1 MFFKALTKEE
11 RSKANKIK
19 KQMETNQDGSP
30 RNVPSNYV
38 LVWQN
43 DPRVK
48 GAIRLNELDGRNYIV
63 ADLGWKRKITDPM
76 DDNDLHHIRLMLQ
89 QDYGLFNE
97 KEVESAVDMMAHQ
110 NAFHPIRDLLESICW
125 DGTPRIENLLHHFLG
140 AEISPF
146 NNACMTLWMLGA
158 ISRVF
163 EPGCKFDYVLCLIGD
178 QGAGKSSFFRKMA
191 MRDEWFTDDLKRLD
205 DPLIYRQISGHWI
218 IELPEMSAM
227 YNTRYVEDVKALLS
241 RKADTYKIP
250 YAHFPKDFLRQCV
263 FGGTGNRIEFLPT
276 DRSGNRRFL
285 PILIDSKNA
294 ETHILTDEAQSE
306 EYIRQCWAEAMVLYH
321 AGNFKLMLP
330 KEIEDQL
337 RDVQQLFTPEDD
349 ESGVIIGFLE
359 RTEHRAVCSR
369 MIFTEAFQDDRQPTR
384 AQLRSIA
391 EATAHVISEGLVDC
405 WEKASNKIDFGYPY
419 GRQRGWIRIM
429 KDPSTETLTV
439 VQLPLDVFNDD
450 VVSSPVDPPK

>member
-30 RNVPSNYV
+30 KNVPSNYV
-38 LVWQN
+38 LVLQN

-48 GAIRLNELDGRNYIV
+48 GVIRLNELDGRNYIV

-110 NAFHPIRDLLESICW
+110 NSF
-125 DGTPRIENLLHHFLG
+125 
-140 AEISPF
+140 F

-294 ETHILTDEAQSE
+294 ETHILTDEAESE

-337 RDVQQLFTPEDD
+337 RDIQQLFTPEDD

-369 MIFTEAFQDDRQPTR
+369 MIFTEAFRDDRQPTR

-391 EATAHVISEGLVDC
+391 EATAHVINEGLVDG
-405 WEKASNKIDFGYPY
+405 WEKAENKIDFGDPY
-419 GRQRGWIRIM
+419 GRQRAWIRIP
-429 KDPSTETLTV
+429 KDPSTETFTV

-450 VVSSPVDPPK
+450 VVSSPVNHT